1 MLYQNNTFVN
11 DTIPMK
17 VFFISLLFINIIVF
31 ILAGYDKYQARKNK
45 QRVPENT
52 LFFFEAIG
60 GTIGLLTAMLI
71 FRHKTSKMSFIIK
84 FSIIFILQVLLIY
97 LIVNNKI

>member
-1 MLYQNNTFVN
+1 MEILLLYFLFV
-11 DTIPMK
+11 
-17 VFFISLLFINIIVF
+17 NIIVF
-31 ILAGYDKYQARKNK
+31 VLAGYDKYQARKNK

-52 LFFFEAIG
+52 LFLLEAIG

-84 FSIIFILQVLLIY
+84 FSIIFILQAVLIY